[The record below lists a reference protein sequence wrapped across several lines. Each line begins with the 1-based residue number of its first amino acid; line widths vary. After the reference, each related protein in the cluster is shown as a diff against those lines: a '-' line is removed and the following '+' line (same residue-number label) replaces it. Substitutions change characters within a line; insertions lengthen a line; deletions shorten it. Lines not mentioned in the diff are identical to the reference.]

1 MESFGNDP
9 AATLEEERS
18 TAQELLD
25 CLKQEQQSLI
35 SAEMDTLSL
44 ATAKKVAL
52 VTRLT
57 TLAKSRHRALGGAG
71 HAADESGM
79 PAWLATNRN
88 PSAHSQQWQAL
99 LALARDAKEVN
110 RVNGILIGG
119 HLSRTQG
126 MLQAMRGG
134 AATAGVYGPNGQQTV
149 SGMGRALV
157 VG

>member
-1 MESFGNDP
+1 MESIGNDP
-9 AATLEEERS
+9 AATLEEERGV
-18 TAQELLD
+18 AQELLD
-25 CLKQEQQSLI
+25 CLKDEQQCLI
-35 SAEMDTLSL
+35 RADMAPLAL
-44 ATAKKVAL
+44 ATGKKIAL

-57 TLAKSRHRALGGAG
+57 TLAKSRHRALGIAG

-79 PAWLATNRN
+79 PTWLATSRKSPN
-88 PSAHSQQWQAL
+88 HSQQWQAL

-126 MLQAMRGG
+126 MLQSLRGG
-134 AATAGVYGPNGQQTV
+134 NAGAGVYGPNGQQSV

>member
-1 MESFGNDP
+1 MESIGNDP
-9 AATLEEERS
+9 AATLEEEQRV
-18 TAQELLD
+18 AQELID
-25 CLKQEQQSLI
+25 CLKDEQQCLI
-35 SAEMDTLSL
+35 RADMAPL
-44 ATAKKVAL
+44 ALTTTRKAAL
-52 VTRLT
+52 VTRLA
-57 TLAKSRHRALGGAG
+57 TLSKSRHHALGMVG

-79 PAWLATNRN
+79 PTWLPTSRK
-88 PSAHSQQWQAL
+88 PPIHGQQWQAL

-110 RVNGILIGG
+110 RVNGVLIGA

-134 AATAGVYGPNGQQTV
+134 TANAGVYGPNGQHSV